1 MLSEVEFWE
10 SSNQGASFIPTP
22 KLLQLLWQ
30 LEVAQLGKL
39 EKSWPKQK
47 WDECLEPV
55 AAISRGICTF
65 FLCRWLSLPCFLLV
79 FFLKQCDNALG
90 TALTAG
96 WTFWDEDRFF
106 QNSRS
111 SRVISPGLRRA

>member
-47 WDECLEPV
+47 WDECMEPV

-65 FLCRWLSLPCFLLV
+65 FIVVGYHCRASCLF
-79 FFLKQCDNALG
+79 
-90 TALTAG
+90 
-96 WTFWDEDRFF
+96 
-106 QNSRS
+106 S
-111 SRVISPGLRRA
+111 S